1 MILELAKKDF
11 ICIHQMEEKLFI
23 VQVIGNLQNDTNIPK
38 QNHKFGILNAENVD
52 GFPIHL
58 HHNQAGGRMMKLR
71 DFIELLDIEVLNIYL
86 HSEFLFKCKSDSP
99 VLNFYK
105 ENEIEEIRIDF
116 VERLIKIYLEN

>member
-1 MILELAKKDF
+1 
-11 ICIHQMEEKLFI
+11 
-23 VQVIGNLQNDTNIPK
+23 
-38 QNHKFGILNAENVD
+38 
-52 GFPIHL
+52 
-58 HHNQAGGRMMKLR
+58 MMKLR

-116 VERLIKIYLEN
+116 AEHLIKIFLEN